1 MAQVVGVGANIIG
14 VGALTLLAWYVTSL
28 VTQGHR
34 VSAEV
39 EDGGLDLPEM
49 GVLAYP
55 EGIIAADPS
64 APLPAMLLQHTVTRE
79 AAAT

>member
-1 MAQVVGVGANIIG
+1 
-14 VGALTLLAWYVTSL
+14 
-28 VTQGHR
+28 

-39 EDGGLDLPEM
+39 EDQGLDLPEM

-64 APLPAMLLQHTVTRE
+64 APIPAVLMQSPARE
-79 AAAT
+79 AA